1 MQQATNGNKSMSMFS
16 KLCKLEKNVCD
27 IFVVVVI
34 VTLVCLSVRIFVV
47 GGFLVF
53 DVVVV
58 VVVM

>member
-1 MQQATNGNKSMSMFS
+1 MFS

-27 IFVVVVI
+27 VFVVVVI

-47 GGFLVF
+47 GDFLVF

-58 VVVM
+58 VVVVM